1 MGDNKL
7 AEEQDKSLQ
16 TLISYI
22 SNVKKINNHEKFNEL
37 MLDLNLKVKTM
48 PLSTIQRFS
57 ILFYSYYNHLTFQNQ
72 NKDTKILTELSNYMI
87 NNLQDKKILSLIQCK
102 IEKKEKDGYEVSFSI
117 CLLSKNIK
125 LMEVFFKEY
134 LNVNIFE
141 ENDFNSIDLE
151 NPFANELFDS
161 LFINI
166 YDAIKSD
173 QKDNIKIIIQ
183 NCLKDSELSLNKLFH
198 CYK

>member
-22 SNVKKINNHEKFNEL
+22 SNVKKINNQEKFNEL

-72 NKDTKILTELSNYMI
+72 NKDTKMLTELSNYMI
-87 NNLQDKKILSLIQCK
+87 NNLQDKKILSLIQGQINKNFSNKFNYHK
-102 IEKKEKDGYEVSFSI
+102 I
-117 CLLSKNIK
+117 
-125 LMEVFFKEY
+125 
-134 LNVNIFE
+134 
-141 ENDFNSIDLE
+141 
-151 NPFANELFDS
+151 
-161 LFINI
+161 
-166 YDAIKSD
+166 
-173 QKDNIKIIIQ
+173 
-183 NCLKDSELSLNKLFH
+183 
-198 CYK
+198 